1 MSRTIRCAVVPLRE
15 GRQTLESEVARY
27 LLRVHRLGQ
36 GDTFVAFDPEARLE
50 AVATLVT
57 DHPKAPVCEIATPV
71 PATLVSTLPLTLLQ
85 ALGKGD
91 KVDRVVRDATQL
103 GVQRIVLV
111 ETERSIPER
120 SDKHRDK
127 ERRYARIALE
137 AARQS
142 GRGDVPVLAGPES
155 LEAALES
162 VAGASLKLAFHAS
175 ADTNL
180 RQLFGTHSERP
191 GSIAACIGPEGGFS
205 GAELGELVAAGF
217 SLVRLGP
224 FILRTETAAIAA
236 LAAIAEYC

>member
-1 MSRTIRCAVVPLRE
+1 VSRTIRCAVVPLRE
-15 GRQTLESEVARY
+15 GRQTLEPEVARY
-27 LLRVHRLGQ
+27 LLRVHRLGP
-36 GDTFVAFDPEARLE
+36 GDTFIAFDPEARLE
-50 AVATLVT
+50 AVATLLT
-57 DHPKAPVCEIATPV
+57 DHPKTPACEVATPIA
-71 PATLVSTLPLTLLQ
+71 ATLVSALPVTLLQ

-120 SDKHRDK
+120 SEKHRDK
-127 ERRYARIALE
+127 VNRYARIALE

-142 GRGDVPVLAGPES
+142 GRGDVPILTGPES
-155 LEAALES
+155 LDAALER
-162 VAGASLKLAFHAS
+162 VAGAAMKLAFHAS
-175 ADTNL
+175 AETGL
-180 RQLFGTHSERP
+180 RQLFSTSAAQP
-191 GSIAACIGPEGGFS
+191 DSIAACIGPEGGFS
-205 GAELGELVAAGF
+205 DAELGKLVLAGF

>member
-1 MSRTIRCAVVPLRE
+1 MSRTIRCAIVPLRA
-15 GRQTLESEVARY
+15 GRQTLEPEVARY

-36 GDTFVAFDPEARLE
+36 GDTFIAFDPEARIE

-57 DHPKAPVCEIATPV
+57 DHPKAPLCEIATPV
-71 PATLVSTLPLTLLQ
+71 AATLVSTLPVTLLQ
-85 ALGKGD
+85 GLGKGD

-127 ERRYARIALE
+127 ERRYVRIAVE

-155 LEAALES
+155 LESALES
-162 VAGASLKLAFHAS
+162 VAGASMKLAFHAS
-175 ADTNL
+175 GDTGL
-180 RQLFGTHSERP
+180 RQSFSSRSPEP

-205 GAELGELVAAGF
+205 EAELAQLVRAGF
-217 SLVRLGP
+217 LLVRLGP